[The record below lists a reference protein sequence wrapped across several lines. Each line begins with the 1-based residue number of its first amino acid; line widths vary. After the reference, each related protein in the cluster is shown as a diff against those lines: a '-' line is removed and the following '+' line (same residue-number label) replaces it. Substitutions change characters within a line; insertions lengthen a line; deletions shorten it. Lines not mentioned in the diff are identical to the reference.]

1 MNDETD
7 TTPGKRPNI
16 DLMEVERLVAAIEAD
31 LVKVRSGSDSVD
43 ALRDEVDS
51 LKQLLDAKSHPEPV
65 HDRLRSM
72 HKLLDELVD
81 DAIQGARYVADI
93 GRMLGM

>member
-1 MNDETD
+1 MNENAD
-7 TTPGKRPNI
+7 TSQAKRPDI
-16 DLMEVERLVAAIEAD
+16 DLAEVERLIASIEAD
-31 LVKVRSGSDSVD
+31 LTKVRSGSEGVD
-43 ALRDEVDS
+43 ALRSEVDS
-51 LKQLLDAKSHPEPV
+51 LKKLLDSDSHPDPV

-72 HKLLDELVD
+72 HRLLDDLVD

>member
-1 MNDETD
+1 MNEDAD
-7 TTPGKRPNI
+7 TNPGKRPDI
-16 DLMEVERLVAAIEAD
+16 DLKEVERLVAAIESD
-31 LVKVRSGSDSVD
+31 LAKVRTGSEGVD
-43 ALRDEVDS
+43 ALRSEVDS
-51 LKQLLDAKSHPEPV
+51 LKQLLDSESHPDPV

-72 HKLLDELVD
+72 HRLLDELVD